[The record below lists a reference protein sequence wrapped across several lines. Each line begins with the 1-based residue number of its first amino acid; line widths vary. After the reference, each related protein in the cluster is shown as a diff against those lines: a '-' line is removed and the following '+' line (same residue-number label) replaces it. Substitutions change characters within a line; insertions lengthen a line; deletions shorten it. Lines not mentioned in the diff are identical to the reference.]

1 LECFG
6 QRGANLRPIVV
17 SVDIAAPVAK
27 VWEAVSDLRGHE
39 QWMGDVESITFDSAT
54 TSGPGT
60 VMLVHTKVGPLR
72 LVDEMTVTLWE
83 PPRRIVVEHQGL
95 VRGIGEFALTPL
107 AGITRFTWT
116 EQLSFPIRLG
126 GPLTALLSRPVL
138 IWIWRRNLDRL
149 KELIE

>member
-1 LECFG
+1 
-6 QRGANLRPIVV
+6 
-17 SVDIAAPVAK
+17 
-27 VWEAVSDLRGHE
+27 
-39 QWMGDVESITFDSAT
+39 
-54 TSGPGT
+54 
-60 VMLVHTKVGPLR
+60 
-72 LVDEMTVTLWE
+72 MTVTLWE